1 VIDLLAELA
10 AIHREVAADADDT
23 VRVTVARSYPT
34 TPADLWEAITDPER
48 TKRWFLPLSGDLRVG
63 GQFQLEGNAGGD
75 ILACEPPT
83 LLRVTFGD
91 VTSVVEV
98 RLRATGDEETHLE
111 LRHRVPLALA
121 GSVDGAMFVGHGW
134 DGALL
139 MLARHTRDDDVADP
153 LAYADSP
160 EVIEFNR
167 GSIDEWTTAVERA
180 GTATADQV
188 AQGRE
193 MSLAQFVPAG

>member
-1 VIDLLAELA
+1 MIDLLAELA
-10 AIHREVAADADDT
+10 AIHREVAGDADDT
-23 VRVTVARSYPT
+23 VCVTVARSYPT

-75 ILACEPPT
+75 ILACEPPS

-98 RLRATGDEETHLE
+98 HLRATGDEETHLE

-121 GSVDGAMFVGHGW
+121 GSVAGALFVGPGW

-153 LAYADSP
+153 LAYAESP

-167 GSIDEWTTAVERA
+167 GSIDHWTTAVERA

>member
-23 VRVTVARSYPT
+23 VRVTVTRSYPT

-75 ILACEPPT
+75 ILACEPPS

-121 GSVDGAMFVGHGW
+121 GSVAGALFVGPGW

-153 LAYADSP
+153 LAHAESP

-193 MSLAQFVPAG
+193 MSLAQFVPAK